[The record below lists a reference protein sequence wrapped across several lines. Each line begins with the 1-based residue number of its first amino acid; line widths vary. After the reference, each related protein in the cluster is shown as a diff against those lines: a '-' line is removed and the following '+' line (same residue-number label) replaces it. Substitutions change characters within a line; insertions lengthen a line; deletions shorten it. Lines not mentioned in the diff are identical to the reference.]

1 MEISRTV
8 SRASALLEAR
18 SRRGV
23 FGLLAASGL
32 SRLVLDEAESRK
44 KHKKRKKKPACGK
57 NGSKPIRGKCCA
69 NTVAVDG
76 TCRTCDVCASGCAF
90 ATLQVAIDAA
100 GAGATLAVCPG
111 TYAGGLT
118 LAKNLRLVGDSNEG
132 SATVVRGAGDA
143 SVVKVTMGTITLQN
157 LRLTG
162 GGGDGAG
169 LYIEAGTVT
178 LIGCAVSE
186 NTGASGAYAAI
197 FNGGSLQLTNTN
209 VSGNTASNGG
219 GIFNVGPLQL
229 TNSSVSGNEA
239 SGGGGIYNIGTLQL
253 TNSVISGNTG
263 QVGGGIY
270 NSGSVLFDSASRVT
284 GNTASL
290 TGGGIYKNAGTVTLA
305 SSANVNLNNPNNCAG
320 TSAIALCNG

>member
-1 MEISRTV
+1 MEITQLV
-8 SRASALLEAR
+8 SLPRALARER

-44 KHKKRKKKPACGK
+44 KHKKRKKKPTCGK

-90 ATLQVAIDAA
+90 ATLQAAIDAS

-132 SATVVRGAGDA
+132 SATIVRGAGDA
-143 SVVKVTMGTITLQN
+143 SVVKVTTGTITLQN

-169 LYIEAGTVT
+169 LYIEAGTVS
-178 LIGCAVSE
+178 LIGCAVSG
-186 NTGASGAYAAI
+186 NTATSGSYAAI
-197 FNGGSLQLTNTN
+197 FNHGY
-209 VSGNTASNGG
+209 
-219 GIFNVGPLQL
+219 LQL
-229 TNSSVSGNEA
+229 TNSGVSGNKA
-239 SGGGGIYNIGTLQL
+239 GDGGGINNLGSLRL
-253 TNSVISGNTG
+253 TNSVISGNSG
-263 QVGGGIY
+263 LVGGGIFNY
-270 NSGSVLFDSASRVT
+270 GGNVLFDNASRVT
-284 GNTASL
+284 GNTASVN
-290 TGGGIYKNAGTVTLA
+290 GGGIYIDGGVVTLA
-305 SSANVNLNNPNNCAG
+305 SSANVSGNTPNNCDG
-320 TSAIALCNG
+320 SPAIALCSG